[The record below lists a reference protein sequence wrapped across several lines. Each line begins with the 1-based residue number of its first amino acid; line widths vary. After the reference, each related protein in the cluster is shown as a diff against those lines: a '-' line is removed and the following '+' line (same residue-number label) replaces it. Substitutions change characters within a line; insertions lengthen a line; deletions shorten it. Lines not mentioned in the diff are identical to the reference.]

1 MSKKQ
6 VTISNP
12 DDLNKTLS
20 YSSPATWITLGVVI
34 IILVG
39 FFVWSFIYKIQVKV
53 TGKATINSGNV
64 TLNVDEN
71 DLSKLKEGQKVY
83 ISGIEGQILSFDNE
97 KPVVSTFTTLNDG
110 EYDYYVVVN
119 EMKPIEFW
127 LKNN

>member
-6 VTISNP
+6 VAISNP

-53 TGKATINSGNV
+53 TGKATINSGSV
-64 TLNVDEN
+64 TLHVNEN
-71 DLSKLKEGQKVY
+71 DLPSLKEGQKVY
-83 ISGIEGQILSFDNE
+83 ISGVEGQILSFNDE
-97 KPVVSTFTTLNDG
+97 QPVVSSFTTLSDG

-119 EMKPIEFW
+119 EIKPIDFW
-127 LKNN
+127 LKNQ